1 MLENEGIVI
10 PFIGNGHLIYDMDLI
25 RQADDF
31 HVVMRSFN
39 HGPSLIRW
47 TLTITSFSDHET
59 TQNQTGTHTNIH
71 YNVNVSTELKY
82 IYQKDLQLLLP
93 EDIVNEGFIELRKS
107 ETPNIQTNIPL
118 YEFDKYFTTRCVGNN
133 CSTNLTDSD
142 NLMTMENADIKLTNL
157 QRVTTKFD
165 VRTIEEPL
173 ISTNIRSFSLSIQ
186 NTLNVYSENTGNVD
200 GIEFCASCK
209 HSGSSCIYTSSLITV
224 ILMCL
229 INI

>member
-107 ETPNIQTNIPL
+107 ETQIFKPIYLYMSLTNIL
-118 YEFDKYFTTRCVGNN
+118 LLGA
-133 CSTNLTDSD
+133 L
-142 NLMTMENADIKLTNL
+142 
-157 QRVTTKFD
+157 VTT
-165 VRTIEEPL
+165 VLL
-173 ISTNIRSFSLSIQ
+173 I
-186 NTLNVYSENTGNVD
+186 
-200 GIEFCASCK
+200 
-209 HSGSSCIYTSSLITV
+209 
-224 ILMCL
+224 
-229 INI
+229 